1 MTNAPVPST
10 PRPDIRWRVVWSIAA
25 AFLLVTSMGAPSAS
39 AQGVSAGPSAK
50 GHWHG
55 GLVLGIPLGAMNLT
69 PEQDKQ
75 VSDILAA
82 YRASSRPVIRQIRQA
97 QVALA
102 DKLVVPGQLQNGDL
116 QPQLQ
121 QIGQLRTQLL
131 AMSAQAM
138 LDIRGVL
145 TPEQIA
151 TGAQVRVRL
160 GQLRTEMRQ
169 LLQPAR
175 P

>member
-1 MTNAPVPST
+1 MIALPASRTSGLVP
-10 PRPDIRWRVVWSIAA
+10 RWRAMRRAVAIALVLVSSITA
-25 AFLLVTSMGAPSAS
+25 TGANAQGAS
-39 AQGVSAGPSAK
+39 APPGK

-55 GLVLGIPLGAMNLT
+55 GLVLGIPLGAMNLS

-75 VSDILAA
+75 VGDILAA
-82 YRASSRPVIRQIRQA
+82 YRTSSRPVIRQIRQA

-102 DKLVVPGQLQNGDL
+102 DKLVVPGQLQSADL

-121 QIGQLRTQLL
+121 QISQLRTQLL

-151 TGAQVRVRL
+151 TGAQVRIRL
-160 GQLRTEMRQ
+160 GQIRTEMSQ